1 MPQMELNSMGKRY
14 QKEEIQ
20 MRQGSKVVCIND
32 QFPTE
37 ILPFYTNL
45 PIKDR
50 TYIVRDLGIGV
61 ALNGEAGEVVVYL
74 EAMPNPCSTTAPF
87 PERGFNAERFREL
100 EPPAEVEIEET
111 VEASA

>member
-1 MPQMELNSMGKRY
+1 MEQGRLDKGH
-14 QKEEIQ
+14 QIEEGQ
-20 MRQGSKVVCIND
+20 MRQGSKVICIND
-32 QFPTE
+32 QFPTD

-61 ALNGEAGEVVVYL
+61 ALNGEPGEVVVYL
-74 EAMPNPCSTTAPF
+74 ESLPNPCSTTPPF

-100 EPPAEVEIEET
+100 EPPAEIEAEELA
-111 VEASA
+111 EATA

>member
-1 MPQMELNSMGKRY
+1 MEQGRLDKGH
-14 QKEEIQ
+14 QIEEGQ

-32 QFPTE
+32 QFPTD

-50 TYIVRDLGIGV
+50 TYIVRDLGVGV

-74 EAMPNPCSTTAPF
+74 ESLPNPCSTTAPF

-100 EPPAEVEIEET
+100 EPPAEIEAEELA
-111 VEASA
+111 EATA

>member
-1 MPQMELNSMGKRY
+1 MELNSMGKRY

>member
-1 MPQMELNSMGKRY
+1 MEQGRLDKGH
-14 QKEEIQ
+14 QIEEGQ

-32 QFPTE
+32 QFPTD

-50 TYIVRDLGIGV
+50 IYIVRDLGIGV
-61 ALNGEAGEVVVYL
+61 ALNGEPGEVVVYL
-74 EAMPNPCSTTAPF
+74 EGLPNPCSTTAPF

-100 EPPAEVEIEET
+100 EPPAEIEAEELA
-111 VEASA
+111 EATA